1 MENVNASPRTIFAT
15 LSASIVV
22 ALVALV
28 LFILPA
34 EYGVDP
40 LGAGDV
46 LGIKGMSGYTVSAL
60 SIEEQSF
67 KEDYVEFP
75 LGPFESIEYKY
86 HMDAGQAMVYS
97 WQAEGEV
104 VFDFHSHEEHH
115 DEHDLHE
122 AGHAEHAHDED
133 HEEEHEEDSISFSV
147 GRAAAQHGT
156 YVAPYSGLHGWFWEN
171 RGQQEVTVK
180 VTTRGF
186 FESSTTFS
194 RSGEYT
200 REL

>member
-1 MENVNASPRTIFAT
+1 MENVAASPRTIITT
-15 LSASIVV
+15 LGVSIVV
-22 ALVALV
+22 ALLALL

-40 LGAGDV
+40 LGAGDAF
-46 LGIKGMSGYTVSAL
+46 GIKGMSGYSVSAL
-60 SIEEQSF
+60 SLEEGTF
-67 KEDYVEFP
+67 REDHVEFP

-86 HMDAGQAMVYS
+86 TMQAGQAMVYS

-104 VFDFHSHEEHH
+104 VFDFHGHEEGT
-115 DEHDLHE
+115 D
-122 AGHAEHAHDED
+122 
-133 HEEEHEEDSISFSV
+133 EEDSVSFSV

-156 YVAPYSGLHGWFWEN
+156 YVAPYSGIHGWFWEN
-171 RGQQEVTVK
+171 RGAQEVTVK
-180 VTTRGF
+180 LTSRGF
-186 FESSTTFS
+186 FSTSTTFS